1 MKSLSSK
8 RSTGALLP
16 FALAALLQVA
26 CGAALAQAYPSRP
39 IKVVVPY
46 PAGGYYDVMARV
58 VGQKMTESLGQ
69 PVVIDNRAGANA
81 ILGTEFTAKSPPDG
95 YTIMTGGIGPHG
107 INPSLYAKLPYDAE
121 RDFAP
126 IILVATQPNVLV
138 VHPSVAA
145 TSVRELVALARSKPG
160 RVNFA
165 SAGAGSSQHLCAE
178 MFASASGIQMNHVPF
193 KGGPPAIT
201 ALLGGQVDLFFGTA
215 SDVLNHIRSG
225 KLRALGVTSAR
236 RIPALP
242 DLPTM
247 TEAGVPG
254 YEATAWF
261 AYFAPVGVPPEI
273 IARLNAEIGK
283 ALGVPEVRERLTA
296 QGTAEIVGGTP
307 EHLAAFMRSELLKW
321 SRVVK
326 ESGAKA
332 N

>member
-1 MKSLSSK
+1 MKRLSSM
-8 RSTGALLP
+8 RRTGALLS
-16 FALAALLQVA
+16 FALAALLQLA
-26 CGAALAQAYPSRP
+26 CAAALAQAYPSRP

-46 PAGGYYDVMARV
+46 PPGGYYDTMARV

-69 PVVIDNRAGANA
+69 QVVVENRAGANG
-81 ILGTEFTAKSPPDG
+81 ILGTEFTAKSAPDG

-107 INPSLYAKLPYDAE
+107 INPGLYAKLPYDAE

-126 IILVATQPNVLV
+126 IILVATQPNILV

-145 TSVRELVALARSKPG
+145 SSVRELVALAQSMSG
-160 RVNFA
+160 RVSFG
-165 SAGAGSSQHLCAE
+165 SAGAGSSQHLSAA
-178 MFASASGIQMNHVPF
+178 MFASAAGIRMNHVPF
-193 KGGPPAIT
+193 KGGPPAIA
-201 ALLGGQVDLFFGTA
+201 ALLGGHIDLFFGTA

-225 KLRALGVTSAR
+225 KLRALGVTGAR

-247 TEAGVPG
+247 TEAGVSV
-254 YEATAWF
+254 EASPWF
-261 AYFAPVGVPPEI
+261 GYFAPAGVPPEI

-283 ALGVPEVRERLTA
+283 TLGAPEVRERLTA
-296 QGTAEIVGGTP
+296 QGTTEIVGGTP

-332 N
+332 D